1 MCTCKAKTTALT
13 RSTYLRMYL
22 RDIPKII
29 INAGT
34 YINRV
39 PLL

>member
-22 RDIPKII
+22 RDIPKKFMMQEL
-29 INAGT
+29 T
-34 YINRV
+34 
-39 PLL
+39 